1 MAWLDLC
8 RRTTEQRVEQV
19 FSEASFYPREPLVV
33 VVQVM
38 EKNLNLSFLLSW
50 WAGKTSVSFRLLAF
64 DVGSLQ
70 TESWRHLGW
79 EQLSEFT
86 ALKWQESGRRVA
98 RDRQWAWE
106 ISPVALESQEVSSQ
120 GTKRDRDEGCWWF
133 LTEMILRIQA

>member
-1 MAWLDLC
+1 
-8 RRTTEQRVEQV
+8 V
-19 FSEASFYPREPLVV
+19 FSEASFYPREPLVL

-86 ALKWQESGRRVA
+86 AL
-98 RDRQWAWE
+98 
-106 ISPVALESQEVSSQ
+106 
-120 GTKRDRDEGCWWF
+120 
-133 LTEMILRIQA
+133 